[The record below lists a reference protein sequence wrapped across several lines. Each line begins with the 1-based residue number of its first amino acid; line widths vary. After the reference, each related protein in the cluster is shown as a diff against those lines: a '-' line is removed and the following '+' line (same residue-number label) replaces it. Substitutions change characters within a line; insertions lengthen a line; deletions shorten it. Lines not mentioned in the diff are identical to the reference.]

1 MNLKPAGISLF
12 LVIGFILQA
21 CAYAVPI
28 SPTPKDEATPTN
40 VAPTVVQPTLAQ
52 PTQTLVPTGTPL
64 PAATANPQVT
74 ISAVGGNVFI
84 RRGPGMA
91 YNPIGVLYK
100 GTSQVILARDV
111 LSRWVQVALPNS
123 EKTGWIYLNSGFSK
137 VEGDLNNVPDFTTS
151 DWPVPGYLIN
161 CTHHDMYIMP
171 GEVVLPAS
179 FGYPP
184 NDVWLYPGFYTVQ
197 DIMVAGEPKVL
208 DIEMREGVDIEV
220 RVDGTGEKRKC
231 P

>member
-1 MNLKPAGISLF
+1 MKLKSAGISVFFAFAF
-12 LVIGFILQA
+12 LIQSCGNA
-21 CAYAVPI
+21 API
-28 SPTPKDEATPTN
+28 SPTPKDEATPTY
-40 VAPTVVQPTLAQ
+40 AASTAVQPTPVP
-52 PTQTLVPTGTPL
+52 PTQTPVPTGTAL
-64 PAATANPQVT
+64 PAATAVPQVT

-91 YNPIGVLYK
+91 YNPIGVLYQ

-111 LSRWVQVALPNS
+111 LSRWVEVSLPNS

-137 VEGDLNNVPDFTTS
+137 VEGELASVPDFTTT

-171 GEVVLPAS
+171 GEVILPAS
-179 FGYPP
+179 FDYPP

-197 DIMVAGEPKVL
+197 DIMVPGEPKVL
-208 DIEMREGVDIEV
+208 DIEMREGIDIEI
-220 RVDGTGEKRKC
+220 RVDGSGEKRKC

>member
-1 MNLKPAGISLF
+1 MKSNPAGLSA
-12 LVIGFILQA
+12 FIAITLLLQA
-21 CAYAVPI
+21 CASAVTV
-28 SPTPKDEATPTN
+28 TPPPKPAATSQPATPT
-40 VAPTVVQPTLAQ
+40 VPQPTVPAAT
-52 PTQTLVPTGTPL
+52 PTPL
-64 PAATANPQVT
+64 PAATAQPTETVAPRVV
-74 ISAVGGNVFI
+74 ISAAGGNVFI

-91 YNPIGVLYK
+91 YNPIGVLFK
-100 GTSQVILARDV
+100 GTSETVLARDV
-111 LSRWVQVALPNS
+111 LSRWVQVRIPNS
-123 EKTGWIYLNSGFSK
+123 EKTGWIFVNSGFTQ
-137 VEGDLNNVPDFTTS
+137 VEGDLASVEDFTTT

-171 GEVVLPAS
+171 GEVILPAS

-208 DIEMREGVDIEV
+208 DIEMREGVDLEI
-220 RVDGTGEKRKC
+220 RVDGSGEKRKC